1 MKKTKRNNI
10 MIFILTLIGFMFF
23 GTIYNM
29 KNVSHETYAK
39 EENPM
44 QHYYPDLL
52 YIQDIDYSNN
62 TIYFKNSNDKEIIY
76 VMDVEPDDMYIGEF
90 YDAILY
96 DNNTPEIMDDIV
108 VKIHY
113 ERVDNFDYTEIYYY
127 DLNKD
132 FFDPEFDNF

>member
-1 MKKTKRNNI
+1 MKKTTSNI
-10 MIFILTLIGFMFF
+10 MIFIVTLIGLTFL
-23 GTIYNM
+23 GTISCM

-44 QHYYPDLL
+44 EHYYPDLL
-52 YIQDIDYSNN
+52 YIQDIDYKNN
-62 TIYFKNSNDKEIIY
+62 TIYFKNSNDIKFIY
-76 VMDVEPDDMYIGEF
+76 VMDTEPDDIYVGEF

-96 DNNTPEIMDDIV
+96 DNDTPEVMDDTI

-113 ERVDNFDYTEIYYY
+113 ERVDKFDYSEIYYY
-127 DLNKD
+127 DLNED